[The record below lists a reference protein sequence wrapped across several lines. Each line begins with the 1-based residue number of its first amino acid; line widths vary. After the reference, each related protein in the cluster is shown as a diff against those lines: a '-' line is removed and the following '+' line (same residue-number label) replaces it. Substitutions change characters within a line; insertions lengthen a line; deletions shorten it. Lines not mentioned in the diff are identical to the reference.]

1 MFRREERRREEE
13 MIMMHRRR
21 RRRRLMVGGMLVIGS
36 TEAMMKM
43 SEADAQKIQ
52 ETTGQNPEDMS
63 HDELTQAAAQAGVQT
78 QPVTAEDQQAMAQAE
93 AADPQEG

>member
-13 MIMMHRRR
+13 MMMMHRR

-52 ETTGQNPEDMS
+52 ETTGKAPEDMS
-63 HDELTQAAAQAGVQT
+63 HDELTQAAAQAGVQPQEAT
-78 QPVTAEDQQAMAQAE
+78 PEDQQAMAQAE
-93 AADPQEG
+93 ASDPQEG